1 MFSTEVNVCS
11 SRKKAPSIHLGGA
24 FVIPKGLFRFS
35 SKKAYNDRNN
45 SQHQQKMDDSTDR
58 IYNKSKYPSYDEENG
73 NNNKESAHSNLFKW
87 FVKLDLL

>member
-24 FVIPKGLFRFS
+24 FVIPTFVIPKGLFRFS

-45 SQHQQKMDDSTDR
+45 SQHQQEMDNSTDR

-73 NNNKESAHSNLFKW
+73 NNN
-87 FVKLDLL
+87 